1 MNSKLAAPA
10 DSPKVFIV
18 EDETMVA
25 MLIEDMLDDLGYTTT
40 FHASRLDDGV
50 AYARTGDF
58 DVAILDINIIGGT
71 SFPIAA
77 ALAQRGIPFTF
88 CSGYGRLGVP
98 AVWMDQQCVAKPFSA
113 EQLGMAL
120 KHLLEPK
127 PLGLE

>member
-1 MNSKLAAPA
+1 MNSTSDAHTH
-10 DSPKVFIV
+10 SPKVFIV

-25 MLIEDMLDDLGYTTT
+25 MLIEDMLEELGYTTS
-40 FHASRLDDGV
+40 FHASSLADGV

-98 AVWMDQQCVAKPFSA
+98 AAWMDQHCVAKPFSA
-113 EQLGMAL
+113 EQLDAAL
-120 KHLLEPK
+120 RRLLEPRQ
-127 PLGLE
+127 PEL